1 MKERRANDIKTISLL
16 DKFASS
22 NKELNN
28 EINKEYISD
37 LINKLYGEKKEKMD
51 IKGIFLFHL
60 MYILMGDSN
69 ILREKFEN
77 LLPKKN
83 DDINDIMVQNL
94 EKNIEKI
101 INQNQNYSKNE
112 IIFLI
117 IIIYYS
123 FRKTW
128 NNKKTFDDEE
138 IIQNDLFKEF
148 DKKKEQKFEELV
160 TKLSKNILIQAKKFI
175 KSFEY
180 IKDKKFSKIRD
191 KKKLILFI
199 KEVGEKNMSYVSK
212 LSEDEIMLAIKELNK
227 KFNKHQNSLIDH
239 MDNSVPSINY
249 DKAFDNMYKNKIIT
263 NSGANDEVSTSTS

>member
-22 NKELNN
+22 NRELNN
-28 EINKEYISD
+28 EINEEYISD
-37 LINKLYGEKKEKMD
+37 LINKLYGEKKEKKD
-51 IKGIFLFHL
+51 IKDIFLFHL
-60 MYILMGDSN
+60 IYILMGDSN
-69 ILREKFEN
+69 VLREKFEN
-77 LLPKKN
+77 LLPKK
-83 DDINDIMVQNL
+83 NDIMVQNL

-101 INQNQNYSKNE
+101 INQNQNDSKNE

-123 FRKTW
+123 FPKTW
-128 NNKKTFDDEE
+128 NNNKTFDDEE

-212 LSEDEIMLAIKELNK
+212 LSEDEIMLAIKELYK
-227 KFNKHQNSLIDH
+227 KFNKHQKSLIDH
-239 MDNSVPSINY
+239 MDNSEPSINY